1 MIKQALLKL
10 FKDSAVLKDLLV
22 IESYY
27 TTRIH
32 FNVLYRTN

>member
-27 TTRIH
+27 TDTY
-32 FNVLYRTN
+32 NDLYRTN

>member
-1 MIKQALLKL
+1 MIKQALLNL

-27 TTRIH
+27 TDT
-32 FNVLYRTN
+32 F